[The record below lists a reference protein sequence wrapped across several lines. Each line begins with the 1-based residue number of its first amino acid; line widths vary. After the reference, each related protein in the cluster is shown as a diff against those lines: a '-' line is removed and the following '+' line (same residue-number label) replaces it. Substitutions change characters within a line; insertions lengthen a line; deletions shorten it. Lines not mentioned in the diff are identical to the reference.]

1 MHFLPASD
9 VHGKGHREEGDADE
23 HDEQH
28 FPEGYFADAGK

>member
-9 VHGKGHREEGDADE
+9 IHGKGHWEEGKADE

-28 FPEGYFADAGK
+28 FPERNIADAWL